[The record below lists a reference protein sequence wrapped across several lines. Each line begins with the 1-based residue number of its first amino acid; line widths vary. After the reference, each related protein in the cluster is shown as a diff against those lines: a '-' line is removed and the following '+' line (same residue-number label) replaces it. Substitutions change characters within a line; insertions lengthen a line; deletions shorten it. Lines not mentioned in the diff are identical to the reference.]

1 MGIYTLLLI
10 TMFAYLIYD
19 YYISK
24 YHQVYESNYIYT
36 LTWIHNRFVTYFM
49 GMLLPVQ
56 GIVIKYGTHDSH
68 HGRVLN
74 MYMCARAHTYTQ
86 NCNLLQLSKYGR
98 ILYPLDSRTKNKNER
113 AKFPAGMCLT
123 SKHWSLLLKCA
134 KSSSLVYQNIR
145 DFKFLALYL
154 CTI

>member
-1 MGIYTLLLI
+1 MNRIIIRIYV
-10 TMFAYLIYD
+10 YLP
-19 YYISK
+19 
-24 YHQVYESNYIYT
+24 T

-74 MYMCARAHTYTQ
+74 MYMCVCTRRHIHTQ

-134 KSSSLVYQNIR
+134 KSSSLFTRISGILSFWRFICVQSDLR
-145 DFKFLALYL
+145 KR
-154 CTI
+154 

>member
-19 YYISK
+19 YSISK
-24 YHQVYESNYIYT
+24 YHQVYESNYEYIYIFT

-74 MYMCARAHTYTQ
+74 MYMCVCTRRHIHTQ

-134 KSSSLVYQNIR
+134 KSSSLFLLEYQG
-145 DFKFLALYL
+145 F
-154 CTI
+154 